1 MTVLRLWHIK
11 LFHLIMMSKRFLIH
25 QCKIYENTFDSI
37 NRDMKEP
44 STDLEGRMLNGDSS
58 LGSGEKI

>member
-1 MTVLRLWHIK
+1 
-11 LFHLIMMSKRFLIH
+11 MMSKRFLIH

-58 LGSGEKI
+58 LGSGGKI